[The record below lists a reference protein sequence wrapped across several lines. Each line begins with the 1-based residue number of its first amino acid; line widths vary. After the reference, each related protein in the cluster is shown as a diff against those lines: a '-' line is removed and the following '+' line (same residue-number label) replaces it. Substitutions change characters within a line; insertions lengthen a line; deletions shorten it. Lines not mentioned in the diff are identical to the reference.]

1 MQEQEQEQ
9 EQAEEEQVEAKARV
23 FDKRYFGMNTVP
35 KSKPSKKRKKS
46 TKGDKERKKKKSR
59 RERLADEV
67 QGILDRTTAAD
78 KRAEKQSQ
86 GFGLYRA
93 VFQWPTETTANAT
106 RKQGHYDTVYSNR

>member
-1 MQEQEQEQ
+1 M
-9 EQAEEEQVEAKARV
+9 EAKARG
-23 FDKRYFGMNTVP
+23 FDERYFGMNTVP

-86 GFGLYRA
+86 GFGRSSSGR
-93 VFQWPTETTANAT
+93 QRRPPMPPGSKGTMI
-106 RKQGHYDTVYSNR
+106 QYSNR